1 MAYLN
6 EEHLKLLWDKVKEYV
21 AEHGSSGYTLP
32 IATTTKLGGVKANSS
47 DVTVNETTGVMS
59 VVAINDTVIEELPI

>member
-32 IATTTKLGGVKANSS
+32 VATTTKLGGVKANTS
-47 DVTVNETTGVMS
+47 DVTVNETGVMS
-59 VVAINDTVIEELPI
+59 VVAITDTTIEELPI